1 MMDIRILIGM
11 PLWYAKSVLQRENIS
26 YTITETVSRSHFFP
40 CDDQQLYVIR
50 VREEDDGRVTLLI
63 NRSLVMTESVS
74 QAIQGREGT

>member
-1 MMDIRILIGM
+1 MDIRILIGM

>member
-1 MMDIRILIGM
+1 MDIRILIGM

-50 VREEDDGRVTLLI
+50 VQEEDDGRVTLLI